1 MAEKGSEIPERILVV
16 KLADMGDLLT
26 AIPALRALRESFSQA
41 RIDALVTPHS
51 APILEGSP
59 LVDEVLTF
67 EKHQYDSLMSTAKP
81 SSLWSL
87 MRLWR
92 SLRSRNYDWLFILHH
107 LTTRWGT
114 LKYAGLALSTG
125 AGERIGLDNGRGW
138 FLTQRV
144 KDLGFGGRHEV
155 EYWLEVMGLVGAK
168 TENLNLPV
176 SEGAVEKAQAL
187 LRGSGRWRENKPLV
201 AIHPGSGEHSLARRW
216 PPDRFAQ
223 VADALIERY
232 GSQVALLGGPDE
244 AELAQYV
251 ASLMHYEA
259 IDLGG
264 KTSIPVLAALLRLSR
279 LFVGNDSGVMHLASA
294 VGTPVVAI
302 FGPSNPLAWGPWG
315 PSHEVV
321 QIDLEC
327 SPCIYRGFQL
337 GRLEGCE
344 NPECI
349 DQVRSEMV
357 LAAAERLLR
366 G

>member
-1 MAEKGSEIPERILVV
+1 MVVPKRILVV

-26 AIPALRALRESFSQA
+26 AIPALRALREWFPQA
-41 RIDALVTPHS
+41 RLDALVTPHS

-67 EKHQYDSLMSTAKP
+67 EKHRYDSLLSTAKP
-81 SSLWSL
+81 SSLWDL

-92 SLRSRNYDWLFILHH
+92 NLRSRRYDWLFNLHH

-114 LKYAGLALSTG
+114 LKYAALALSSG
-125 AGERIGLDNGRGW
+125 AKERMGLDNGRGW

-155 EYWLEVMGLVGAK
+155 EYWLEVVGLVGAK
-168 TENLNLPV
+168 TENLTLPV
-176 SEGAVEKAQAL
+176 SEGAMEEAQAL
-187 LRGSGRWRENKPLV
+187 LRALGRWRERVPLV
-201 AIHPGSGEHSLARRW
+201 AIHPGSGGYSLARRW

-232 GSQVALLGGPDE
+232 GTQVALLGGPDE
-244 AELAQYV
+244 GELTQRV
-251 ASLMHYEA
+251 ASLMRYEA

-264 KTSIPVLAALLRLSR
+264 KTPIPVLAALLRLSR

-315 PSHEVV
+315 ASHEVV

-344 NPECI
+344 SPECTNR
-349 DQVRSEMV
+349 VRPEMV
-357 LAAAERLLR
+357 LAAAGRLLQ

>member
-1 MAEKGSEIPERILVV
+1 MADREILQRILVV

-26 AIPALRALRESFSQA
+26 AIPALRALRESFPQA

-51 APILEGSP
+51 APVLEGSP

-67 EKHQYDSLMSTAKP
+67 EKHRYDSPVSTAKP

-92 SLRSRNYDWLFILHH
+92 NLRSRRYDWLFILHH

-114 LKYAGLALSTG
+114 LKYAGLALAIG
-125 AGERIGLDNGRGW
+125 ARERIGLDNGRGW
-138 FLTQRV
+138 FLTRQA

-155 EYWLEVMGLVGAK
+155 EYWLKVVGLVGAK
-168 TENLNLPV
+168 TENLNLPL
-176 SEGAVEKAQAL
+176 SEGAVREAQAL
-187 LRGSGRWRENKPLV
+187 LQGSGRWREGVPLV
-201 AIHPGSGEHSLARRW
+201 AIHPGSGEYSLARRW

-223 VADALIERY
+223 VADALMERY
-232 GSQVALLGGPDE
+232 GTQVALLGGPDE
-244 AELAQYV
+244 AELTQCV
-251 ASLMHYEA
+251 ASLMRYEA
-259 IDLGG
+259 VDLGG
-264 KTSIPVLAALLRLSR
+264 KTSIPVLAALLRLCR

-294 VGTPVVAI
+294 VGTPVVAV

-349 DQVRSEMV
+349 NQVKPEMV
-357 LAAAERLLR
+357 LAAAGRLLR

>member
-1 MAEKGSEIPERILVV
+1 LVV

-26 AIPALRALRESFSQA
+26 AIPALRALRESFPHF
-41 RIDALVTPHS
+41 RIEALVTPHS
-51 APILEGSP
+51 APILEDSA
-59 LVDEVLTF
+59 LVDDILTF
-67 EKHQYDSLMSTAKP
+67 EKHRYDSVISAIKP
-81 SSLWSL
+81 FSLWSL
-87 MRLWR
+87 IRLWR
-92 SLRSRNYDWLFILHH
+92 DLRSRRYEWLFILHH

-125 AGERIGLDNGRGW
+125 TRERIGLDNGRGW

-155 EYWLEVMGLVGAK
+155 DYWLEVVGVAGAK
-168 TENLNLPV
+168 SENLTLPV
-176 SEGAVEKAQAL
+176 SEGAMAKAHL
-187 LRGSGRWRENKPLV
+187 LLGGSGRWREGVPLV
-201 AIHPGSGEHSLARRW
+201 AIHPGSGEYSLARRW
-216 PPDRFAQ
+216 PLDRFAQ
-223 VADALIERY
+223 VADALMERR
-232 GSQVALLGGPDE
+232 GVQVVLLGGPDE
-244 AELAQYV
+244 AELTQSV
-251 ASLMHYEA
+251 ASLMRHEA

-264 KTSIPVLAALLRLSR
+264 KTSIPVLAALLRECR

-294 VGTPVVAI
+294 VGTPMVAI

-321 QIDLEC
+321 QVDLEC
-327 SPCIYRGFQL
+327 SPCIYRGFRL

-349 DQVRSEMV
+349 NQVSPEMV
-357 LAAAERLLR
+357 LAAAERLWQ

>member
-1 MAEKGSEIPERILVV
+1 MADREIPQRILVV

-26 AIPALRALRESFSQA
+26 ATPALRALRESFPHC
-41 RIDALVTPHS
+41 RIEALVTPHS
-51 APILEGSP
+51 APILEGAS

-67 EKHQYDSLMSTAKP
+67 EKHLYDSPLSTAKP
-81 SSLWSL
+81 TSLWSI

-92 SLRSRNYDWLFILHH
+92 DLRSRRYDWLFILHH

-114 LKYAGLALSTG
+114 LKYAGLALSAG
-125 AGERIGLDNGRGW
+125 ARERVGLDNGRGW

-155 EYWLEVMGLVGAK
+155 EYWLEVVGLVGAK
-168 TENLNLPV
+168 TENLSFAV
-176 SEGAVEKAQAL
+176 SEGAVEEAQAL
-187 LRGSGRWRENKPLV
+187 LRGSGRWRESVPLV
-201 AIHPGSGEHSLARRW
+201 AIHPGSGEYSLARRW

-223 VADALIERY
+223 VADALTEGY
-232 GSQVALLGGPDE
+232 GTQVALVGGPDE
-244 AELAQYV
+244 AELTQSV
-251 ASLMHYEA
+251 ASLMRYKA

-321 QIDLEC
+321 QVDLEC

-337 GRLEGCE
+337 GNIEGCE

-349 DQVRSEMV
+349 NRVSPEVV
-357 LAAAERLLR
+357 LAAAGRLLQ

>member
-1 MAEKGSEIPERILVV
+1 MADPKRILVV

-26 AIPALRALRESFSQA
+26 AIPALRALRESFPQTH
-41 RIDALVTPHS
+41 IDALVTPHS
-51 APILEGSP
+51 APVLAGSP

-67 EKHQYDSLMSTAKP
+67 EKHRYDSPVSTAKP
-81 SSLWSL
+81 SSLWGI

-92 SLRSRNYDWLFILHH
+92 NLRSRNYEWLFILHH
-107 LTTRWGT
+107 LTTLWGT
-114 LKYAGLALSTG
+114 LKYAGLALSSG
-125 AGERIGLDNGRGW
+125 AKERIGLDNGRGW

-144 KDLGFGGRHEV
+144 KDLGFGGCHEM
-155 EYWLEVMGLVGAK
+155 EYWLEVVGLVGAK
-168 TENLNLPV
+168 SDNLSLPL
-176 SEGAVEKAQAL
+176 SEETVEEARL
-187 LRGSGRWRENKPLV
+187 LLEGSGQWRDGVPLV
-201 AIHPGSGEHSLARRW
+201 AIHPGSGGYSLARRW
-216 PPDRFAQ
+216 PSDRFAQ
-223 VADALIERY
+223 VADGLVERY
-232 GSQVALLGGPDE
+232 EAQVVLLGGPDE
-244 AELAQYV
+244 AELTQRL
-251 ASLMHYEA
+251 ASLMRYEA

-264 KTSIPVLAALLRLSR
+264 KTSIPVLAALLKRCR

-349 DQVRSEMV
+349 NRVRPEMV
-357 LAAAERLLR
+357 LAAAERLLQ

>member
-1 MAEKGSEIPERILVV
+1 MADLGIPQRILVV

-26 AIPALRALRESFSQA
+26 AVPALRALRESFPQA
-41 RIDALVTPHS
+41 RIEALVTPHS
-51 APILEGSP
+51 APILEGSS

-67 EKHQYDSLMSTAKP
+67 EKHRYDRLISTAKP
-81 SSLWSL
+81 SALWE
-87 MRLWR
+87 MIRLWR
-92 SLRSRNYDWLFILHH
+92 NLRSRAYDWLFILHH
-107 LTTRWGT
+107 LTTLWGT
-114 LKYAGLALSTG
+114 LKYAGLALSTR
-125 AGERIGLDNGRGW
+125 AKERIGLDNGRGW

-155 EYWLEVMGLVGAK
+155 EYWLEVVGVVGAK
-168 TENLNLPV
+168 TENLTLPV
-176 SEGAVEKAQAL
+176 SEGAVEEAQAL
-187 LRGSGRWRENKPLV
+187 LEGSGLWRDSLPLV
-201 AIHPGSGEHSLARRW
+201 AIHPGSGEYSPARRW

-223 VADALIERY
+223 VADGLMERY
-232 GSQVALLGGPDE
+232 GTQVVLLGGPDE
-244 AELAQYV
+244 AELTQSV
-251 ASLMHYEA
+251 SSLMRHEA

-264 KTSIPVLAALLRLSR
+264 KTSIPLLAALLRLCR

-315 PSHEVV
+315 PSDEVV

-327 SPCIYRGFQL
+327 NPCIYRGFQL

-344 NPECI
+344 TPKCI
-349 DQVRSEMV
+349 NEVKPEMV
-357 LAAAERLLR
+357 LAAAGRLLQ